1 MFRNPQGKILRHM
14 FDHAVIHGLDDAPA
28 AEKGYIF
35 LLMSASGMPA
45 QPDGSYAT
53 NGSMRI
59 QFPDLPAAF
68 DALRSRGY
76 LAEPNPPE
84 ATIAGTLVP
93 ELKELLRAHN
103 LPVSGK
109 RAELIDRLLP
119 ALSEDEFAE
128 LAEKHRICYPSALG
142 FEMIYSLYDLWERR
156 QIDLIDA
163 LQSGNIDQINV
174 AIKRMPYKAGFWD
187 DSLNNSYLSSQI
199 LHKFSGVSSPYVTA
213 AYVCPDTPEFYI
225 RKISDDAQQE
235 IIESRRTL
243 RKNIFYDKL
252 AQYRACGAKQ
262 VRWDSC
268 GRSSMCDALDGKI
281 FSIDQIPQFPVFP
294 DCTCSVSPIYEP
306 LNLDAKP
313 IVIPV
318 TIKAAPQVQPHVP
331 PRPIFAPLPDPDP
344 ALPKKRHTGWI
355 IFGIATAIVIAIL
368 LFFA

>member
-14 FDHAVIHGLDDAPA
+14 FDHAVIHDLDDAPA

-109 RAELIDRLLP
+109 RAELIERLIP

-156 QIDLIDA
+156 QIA
-163 LQSGNIDQINV
+163 LMEAISSGNNE
-174 AIKRMPYKAGFWD
+174 AILDAYKHMPNSVEFWD
-187 DSLNNSYLSSQI
+187 DS
-199 LHKFSGVSSPYVTA
+199 PTA
-213 AYVCPDTPEFYI
+213 APIFHANLQQLSNFSLTSSAFAFLCGFSPEFNI
-225 RKISDDAQQE
+225 RELPAA
-235 IIESRRTL
+235 L
-243 RKNIFYDKL
+243 RASSVYTRITFVQSLDH
-252 AQYRACGAKQ
+252 YRASGLTK
-262 VRWDSC
+262 VRWHSC
-268 GRSSMCDALDGKI
+268 GFSAACDALDGKV
-281 FSIDQIPQFPVFP
+281 FYIDSVP
-294 DCTCSVSPIYEP
+294 DCPVCPGCSCWVTGVVELPGENIPVAGGSTRPAKPVPSRSSVSFKQY
-306 LNLDAKP
+306 
-313 IVIPV
+313 
-318 TIKAAPQVQPHVP
+318 T
-331 PRPIFAPLPDPDP
+331 FSPLPDPDP
-344 ALPKKRHTGWI
+344 ASVPREKNYKAWI
-355 IFGIATAIVIAIL
+355 VFGIIAAIVIAA
-368 LFFA
+368 LFFFV

>member
-14 FDHAVIHGLDDAPA
+14 FDHAVIHDLDDVPA

-163 LQSGNIDQINV
+163 LLIGRTTGNLD
-174 AIKRMPYKAGFWD
+174 AIYDALRHTSTGVGFWD
-187 DSLNNSYLSSQI
+187 DSVSTPSQNRNTLCTALAMPTI
-199 LHKFSGVSSPYVTA
+199 ETAFVSLVGFQ
-213 AYVCPDTPEFYI
+213 PEFNI
-225 RKISDDAQQE
+225 RSIEQVMHSAPTWMNSDSKPYLFA
-235 IIESRRTL
+235 
-243 RKNIFYDKL
+243 
-252 AQYRACGAKQ
+252 
-262 VRWDSC
+262 
-268 GRSSMCDALDGKI
+268 
-281 FSIDQIPQFPVFP
+281 PQN
-294 DCTCSVSPIYEP
+294 SVSDSIQ
-306 LNLDAKP
+306 
-313 IVIPV
+313 
-318 TIKAAPQVQPHVP
+318 TT
-331 PRPIFAPLPDPDP
+331 FAPLPDPDP
-344 ALPKKRHTGWI
+344 VSSSVPREKSYTGWI
-355 IFGIATAIVIAIL
+355 VFGIIAAVVVAIL